1 MFFCDVKKCRNRV
14 VTINL
19 LQHFEKRCHMLLF
32 SGIQK
37 LLVALYK
44 MSLNNIITPI
54 ATFRKRH
61 LAMF

>member
-1 MFFCDVKKCRNRV
+1 M

-19 LQHFEKRCHMLLF
+19 LQRFEKRCHMLLF